1 MNKMDQNLPK
11 KLLLLIYINVL
22 RDEPVH
28 AVMVQFT
35 RAEKA
40 QVPEAVTTDIAH
52 ILASGV

>member
-22 RDEPVH
+22 RDEPIH

-35 RAEKA
+35 RAE
-40 QVPEAVTTDIAH
+40 QTHVPEAVTTDIAH
-52 ILASGV
+52 ILAFGV